1 MYPSCGKIYRKTIR
15 WINSTGGQWKCDL
28 IAKSLAVIPMRICFV
43 FCRCRWDPDLSGDDK
58 KEAETDE
65 RMAENAPFYD
75 LDIFPDASGYVLVF
89 L

>member
-1 MYPSCGKIYRKTIR
+1 MV
-15 WINSTGGQWKCDL
+15 NSTGGQWKCDL
-28 IAKSLAVIPMRICFV
+28 LQNPCSYSNADLFCL
-43 FCRCRWDPDLSGDDK
+43 CRCRWDPDLSGDDK